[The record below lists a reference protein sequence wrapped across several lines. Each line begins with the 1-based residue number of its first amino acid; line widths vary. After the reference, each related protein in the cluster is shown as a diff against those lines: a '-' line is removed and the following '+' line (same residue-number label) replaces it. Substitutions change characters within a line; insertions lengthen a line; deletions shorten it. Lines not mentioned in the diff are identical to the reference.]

1 MVTVNEEIYYAEV
14 YYILNYLGTEYIQKL
29 PQKLRDVIDNTR
41 DKNYQFNFDKTKPLS
56 SQNFKQETRDFIA
69 ALNLIYW
76 EKDEEKKQKLM
87 QKYKKNDIIYQKE
100 LEEKYSYENLFK
112 NRNKAQQVAEKEE
125 TKELIVM
132 PEKENIIQKIINKIK
147 NIFRRKKI

>member
-1 MVTVNEEIYYAEV
+1 MVTANEGVYYAEV

-29 PQKLRDVIDNTR
+29 PQKLRDVIDSTR
-41 DKNYQFNFDKTKPLS
+41 DKNYQFVFDETKTLS

-87 QKYKKNDIIYQKE
+87 KKYKENDIIYQKE

-112 NRNKAQQVAEKEE
+112 NRNKSQQAVEEE
-125 TKELIVM
+125 TKEVM
-132 PEKENIIQKIINKIK
+132 VIAKEENIIRRIINKIK
-147 NIFRRKKI
+147 NIFRRKKR

>member
-1 MVTVNEEIYYAEV
+1 MVTSNEGVYYAEV

-41 DKNYQFNFDKTKPLS
+41 DKNYKFNFDETKTLS

-76 EKDEEKKQKLM
+76 EKDEKKKQELM
-87 QKYKKNDIIYQKE
+87 TKYKENDIIYQKE

-112 NRNKAQQVAEKEE
+112 NRNQTRQVVEKEE
-125 TKELIVM
+125 TKEIMVVTE
-132 PEKENIIQKIINKIK
+132 EKNIIKKIINKII
-147 NIFRRKKI
+147 NIFRRIKK